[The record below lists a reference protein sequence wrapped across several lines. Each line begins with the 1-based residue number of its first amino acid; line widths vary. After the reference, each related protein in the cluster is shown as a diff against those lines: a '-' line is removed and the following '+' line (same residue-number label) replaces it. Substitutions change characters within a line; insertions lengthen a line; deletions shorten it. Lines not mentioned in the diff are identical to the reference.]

1 MWDFDYFYNCLVPPP
16 KFYVQLNPI
25 QVNFDVCSCLWF
37 NSFALNLHNSL
48 MNEDKRTTH
57 TSSNF
62 MYFDVKIE
70 AILPRVSDNT
80 YHIHFSIST
89 FVVFIE
95 DLFFLGSL

>member
-1 MWDFDYFYNCLVPPP
+1 
-16 KFYVQLNPI
+16 
-25 QVNFDVCSCLWF
+25 
-37 NSFALNLHNSL
+37 

-95 DLFFLGSL
+95 DLFFLGSLWKSTGLPESER